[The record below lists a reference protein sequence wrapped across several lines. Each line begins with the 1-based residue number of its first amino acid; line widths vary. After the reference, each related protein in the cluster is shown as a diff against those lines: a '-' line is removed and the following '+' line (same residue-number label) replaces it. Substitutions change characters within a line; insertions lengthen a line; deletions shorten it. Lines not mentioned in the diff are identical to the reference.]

1 MHLILI
7 LLALYNEE
15 ENKYWN
21 QMHLTACSYAFAVTI
36 TYLHYVFQANF
47 AQILFSLSPSQAR
60 LLLDPGSA
68 SLYCMSWMYLS
79 NLVIMRVNMIIS
91 YMIASC

>member
-36 TYLHYVFQANF
+36 AYLHYVFQAN
-47 AQILFSLSPSQAR
+47 
-60 LLLDPGSA
+60 
-68 SLYCMSWMYLS
+68 
-79 NLVIMRVNMIIS
+79 
-91 YMIASC
+91 